1 MSFVFAAPEFVTAAA
16 SDVASIGSTVNC
28 AGAAAA
34 TATTQVLPAGC
45 DEVSAAV
52 AALFGAHGQA
62 YQAMSAQVTAFNKQF
77 AWLMNSGAGE
87 YATSEAAGA
96 ASLQTLQ
103 QDLLGFINLPTN
115 LLLGRPLIGDGA
127 SGAPGTGA
135 DGAPGGLLIGN
146 GGAGGSGGLFGNGG
160 AGGAGGGLLG
170 NGGAGGS
177 AGLFGNGGTG
187 GQGAPGHN

>member
-146 GGAGGSGGLFGNGG
+146 GGAGGSGGGTHLNGGNGGAGGLFGNGG
-160 AGGAGGGLLG
+160 AGGAGGGLL
-170 NGGAGGS
+170 S
-177 AGLFGNGGTG
+177 GLFG
-187 GQGAPGHN
+187 

>member
-87 YATSEAAGA
+87 YATSK
-96 ASLQTLQ
+96 
-103 QDLLGFINLPTN
+103 PR
-115 LLLGRPLIGDGA
+115 GRPLCRLCSKICWGSSTCPPICCLD
-127 SGAPGTGA
+127 AP
-135 DGAPGGLLIGN
+135 
-146 GGAGGSGGLFGNGG
+146 
-160 AGGAGGGLLG
+160 
-170 NGGAGGS
+170 
-177 AGLFGNGGTG
+177 
-187 GQGAPGHN
+187 